1 MNRQQVLLYALCKT
15 IYRPC
20 SIQENCINDTV
31 FVGEGDWT
39 INKNTTF
46 NVCKLL
52 IQDKEYFFREC
63 KRHDNFKIYLRN
75 ILEEYFDQLND
86 SGIQIHEKEKII
98 NIICSKKIIRK
109 IYKMGVVNDEHS
121 IVARFFDTNDLSLFG
136 LEELNYIDIESL
148 RSLIQYLWG
157 EIYSYRLNSGV
168 MQGNFQSFNSSKSIA
183 TKSIANLIGLD
194 YLIPDIKM
202 VKLVFPNGMT
212 KVGTLMEKV
221 DGKIPKEMTYKE
233 KMNISSNFQRDCN
246 SLNILDAICH
256 EKDHRPG
263 NYFVKLNKDGKVAT
277 LQAFDNDAPMTFFLT
292 SNINLKTYWGS
303 SALLTSS
310 GTLNLTHLDKKLAEN
325 ILGLTKGKVYSGLRG
340 ILTKIQIHFVWR
352 RIYNM
357 QMAIRKTCQK
367 NPDFLL
373 CENEWSQETIR
384 EELRNKNL
392 NTYMKIFCMSKNRE
406 KNYDD

>member
-256 EKDHRPG
+256 EIK
-263 NYFVKLNKDGKVAT
+263 
-277 LQAFDNDAPMTFFLT
+277 
-292 SNINLKTYWGS
+292 
-303 SALLTSS
+303 
-310 GTLNLTHLDKKLAEN
+310 
-325 ILGLTKGKVYSGLRG
+325 
-340 ILTKIQIHFVWR
+340 
-352 RIYNM
+352 
-357 QMAIRKTCQK
+357 
-367 NPDFLL
+367 
-373 CENEWSQETIR
+373 
-384 EELRNKNL
+384 
-392 NTYMKIFCMSKNRE
+392 
-406 KNYDD
+406 

>member
-277 LQAFDNDAPMTFFLT
+277 LQAFDNDAPMTFF
-292 SNINLKTYWGS
+292 
-303 SALLTSS
+303 
-310 GTLNLTHLDKKLAEN
+310 
-325 ILGLTKGKVYSGLRG
+325 
-340 ILTKIQIHFVWR
+340 
-352 RIYNM
+352 
-357 QMAIRKTCQK
+357 
-367 NPDFLL
+367 
-373 CENEWSQETIR
+373 
-384 EELRNKNL
+384 
-392 NTYMKIFCMSKNRE
+392 
-406 KNYDD
+406 